1 MSFLDTIFAR
11 LVAELVD
18 GRAPILTPLA
28 RLLTSADE
36 KDARIAVRLLTDQQL
51 ADALAERWHLPR
63 FKRAG
68 RAKATGGATPHG
80 RAHILKPQTFMNSS
94 GAVLSGLRAAGEAS
108 TRYSRALNWR
118 ASRRI
123 SRRIL

>member
-51 ADALAERWHLPR
+51 ADALAERKP
-63 FKRAG
+63 A
-68 RAKATGGATPHG
+68 
-80 RAHILKPQTFMNSS
+80 AHDPWT
-94 GAVLSGLRAAGEAS
+94 
-108 TRYSRALNWR
+108 RALVEE
-118 ASRRI
+118 ALRRGK
-123 SRRIL
+123 